1 MVGVFQYS
9 LGGGRTVAG
18 ATTTVTAKSYF
29 SSASSSGT
37 KQTGFQLDAL
47 PFSIAPEKA
56 LLSFQAW
63 VEQDQ
68 GLRYLMNYSSVRIGA
83 AYVPVWSFDMN
94 VRFKVTTSKGGGGAG
109 PRTVDYRW
117 KPGFFSVYGPQQS
130 IIHIPGLSAYAG
142 YSYRR
147 SLINPIHSTTLVFMG
162 DRTERFGGWMLQ
174 DMKLQSTGGIIPVVP
189 DAWNATKGRAFTI
202 VRDELEAVAQLEFAA
217 LQKQQQQEGSQATTI
232 ESQLDVQTELV
243 RARRVMMPTYVIDY
257 SIFGL
262 EYRAFV
268 SGCDEGAAVA
278 GVSHLILGPSSS
290 SAASSNFVSQ
300 MIDQSSA
307 ILRVDRLPTVLRFLG
322 FFRPLWSMILLLLT
336 RVFFLIP
343 VLGVAGGALAGFR
356 KILQPWMDSK
366 SASAEWERQ
375 REHEALMFEQAQQKR
390 TTVSHQEEVS
400 RMNDFTDTLGTAQ
413 SYFSQ
418 NRQQILRQLSGET
431 AHAHHE
437 GTYDWYKDW
446 QEWARKQW
454 EQQQQRQE
462 PFQQQQQTRTT
473 RQKPKPDF
481 VWGFDENDPYSVLGI
496 RRGATKAQ
504 VSAAFRT
511 EMLKHH
517 PDTQPNATEAQ
528 KLRAVERSKII
539 SDAYRKIKAEMK

>member
-9 LGGGRTVAG
+9 LGGCRTG
-18 ATTTVTAKSYF
+18 TGTTTVTAKSYF

-37 KQTGFQLDAL
+37 KQTRFQLDAL

-56 LLSFQAW
+56 LQSFQAW

-68 GLRYLMNYSSVRIGA
+68 GLQYLMNYNSVRIGA

-94 VRFKVTTSKGGGGAG
+94 VRFKVTTSKARAAVGQ
-109 PRTVDYRW
+109 RMVDYSW
-117 KPGFFSVYGPQQS
+117 KPEFFSAYGPEQS

-174 DMKLQSTGGIIPVVP
+174 DMKLPSTGGVIPVVP

-202 VRDELEAVAQLEFAA
+202 VRDELEAVAQLEFAEA
-217 LQKQQQQEGSQATTI
+217 QKQRQEGSPGATI

-278 GVSHLILGPSSS
+278 GVSHLILGRSS

-307 ILRVDRLPTVLRFLG
+307 ILRLDRLPSVLRYLG
-322 FFRPLWSMILLLLT
+322 FFRPLWSMMLLLLT
-336 RVFFLIP
+336 RLFILIP

-356 KILQPWMDSK
+356 KILQPWMDSR

-375 REHEALMFEQAQQKR
+375 REHEALMSEQAQQR
-390 TTVSHQEEVS
+390 TTTASHQEEVS

-431 AHAHHE
+431 AHTHQE

-454 EQQQQRQE
+454 EQQQRQE

-517 PDTQPNATEAQ
+517 PDTQPNATEAE